1 MYWWLILFCHLLS
14 LKTFTQYLTEFKAY
28 TEDKELNIK
37 MFLCLQPQTV
47 LCRNSDESDETEMKR
62 VNMGKCR
69 PVTMERGGKMETLQM
84 KSYSEGWRKIVKR
97 SSLGDT
103 SGWWYHQVRWENRKK
118 TSLGEKWN
126 LFENISLVRE
136 VTTEH
141 SERDIQWVVGC
152 QNLYT
157 QGVSVYELKLHF

>member
-1 MYWWLILFCHLLS
+1 MYWCLILFCHLLS

-28 TEDKELNIK
+28 TEDKELNRK
-37 MFLCLQPQTV
+37 LFLFLQQQTV

-103 SGWWYHQVRWENRKK
+103 SGWWYHQVRWETRKK

-126 LFENISLVRE
+126 LFWEYQSCSWSNYRTFRKRYSVRWMPEFIHSGSIS
-136 VTTEH
+136 
-141 SERDIQWVVGC
+141 I
-152 QNLYT
+152 
-157 QGVSVYELKLHF
+157 